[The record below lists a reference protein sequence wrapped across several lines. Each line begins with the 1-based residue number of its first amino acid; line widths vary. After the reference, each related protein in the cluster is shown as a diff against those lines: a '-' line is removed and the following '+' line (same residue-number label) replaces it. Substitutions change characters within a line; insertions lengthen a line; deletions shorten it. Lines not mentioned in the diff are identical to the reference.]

1 MPWQV
6 APDNLGYSYDA
17 RGRIATAHSAANQPQ
32 TIGRPKNKVV
42 SLIAPVRVE
51 NLSVA
56 VIRHDSVGILHCLR
70 VALILQLIVFRAR
83 IGFILRSSFF

>member
-1 MPWQV
+1 MTPEGGLQ
-6 APDNLGYSYDA
+6 
-17 RGRIATAHSAANQPQ
+17 RRIPPQ
-32 TIGRPKNKVV
+32 INHKSIGRPKNKVV
-42 SLIAPVRVE
+42 SLIALVRVE

-83 IGFILRSSFF
+83 IGFICDQVFFDLWPTACTTRLC